1 LTASE
6 PRVLLDD
13 LFVTDGRGT
22 RRGACSCS
30 PKAKRWLL
38 ALTRKCPYAQMPL
51 RANDERLAFA
61 DSFAIALGYLVASP
75 KALHREV
82 GNTMRI
88 RRGLATA
95 VIFAGTAVGIAC
107 PAHADD
113 FGGAYVQ
120 TGPGTQ
126 STWVVTPCGPGCAHV
141 ADSSGWS
148 ADAHL
153 FNGQWTFPIDR
164 PDGTRCNNGSRAPGT
179 LTYSVNAAGNSG
191 TVVTSGAA
199 PCDLAPGYASPI
211 YFILTKVP

>member
-1 LTASE
+1 MLVLTEGEAMVARPHPQTMGPS
-6 PRVLLDD
+6 
-13 LFVTDGRGT
+13 
-22 RRGACSCS
+22 
-30 PKAKRWLL
+30 
-38 ALTRKCPYAQMPL
+38 Q
-51 RANDERLAFA
+51 FA
-61 DSFAIALGYLVASP
+61 DSLAIALGYLVASP
-75 KALHREV
+75 
-82 GNTMRI
+82 GNGRPSKRGKEHMRI
-88 RRGLATA
+88 RPGLATA
-95 VIFAGTAVGIAC
+95 VTFAGTAVGFAC

-113 FGGAYVQ
+113 FGGTYVQ

-179 LTYSVNAAGNSG
+179 LTYSVDAAGDSG
-191 TVVTSGAA
+191 TVVTSRAA

-211 YFILTKVP
+211 YFILTKAP